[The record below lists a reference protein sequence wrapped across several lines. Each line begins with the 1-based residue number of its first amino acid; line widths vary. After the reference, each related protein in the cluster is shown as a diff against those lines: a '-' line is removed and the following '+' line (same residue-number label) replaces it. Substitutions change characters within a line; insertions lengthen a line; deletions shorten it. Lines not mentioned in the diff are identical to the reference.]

1 MLVGMRRPRDWWLP
15 ILMIS
20 LLGQTGVSR
29 QNIPADPSFYLGF
42 DRNDYPGD
50 HALQTLRRTFT
61 YTGYWLNNPPGARAN
76 NWKGKRKTVE
86 RSGFGFL
93 VLFNGRLY
101 AELKK
106 VPNAAALGRSD
117 AGRAVAAAR
126 AEGFPASTIIFLDQ
140 EQGGR
145 MLPEQRLYIQAW
157 IDAVSA
163 RGFRAGIYCSGI
175 AAKEDTGAMV
185 TSAEDIFGFTGKRDV
200 TFWVTNDACP
210 PSPGCA
216 FTKPLS
222 PTASGIRFA
231 SVWQYAQSPKRPDVA
246 FGCPANYDPDGSC
259 YAPGFS
265 RAEHMFID
273 VDTATSADPSNGR
286 SR

>member
-1 MLVGMRRPRDWWLP
+1 MLGRMRRPRALWLP
-15 ILMIS
+15 ILTVC

-29 QNIPADPSFYLGF
+29 QDAPSDRSFYLGF

-50 HALQTLRRTFT
+50 GALQTLRRTFT
-61 YTGYWLNNPPGARAN
+61 YTGYWLNNPPGARLN
-76 NWKGKRKTVE
+76 NWKGKRKTLE

-106 VPNAAALGRSD
+106 VPNARALGRSD
-117 AGRAVAAAR
+117 AARAVAAAR

-145 MLPEQRLYIQAW
+145 MLPEQRDYIQAW

-163 RGFRAGIYCSGI
+163 HGFRAGIYCSGI
-175 AAKEDTGAMV
+175 AAKEDTGAVV
-185 TSAEDIFGFTGKRDV
+185 TSAEDIFRFIGKRDV

-216 FTKPLS
+216 FGKPPS

-265 RAEHMFID
+265 RAERMFID
-273 VDTATSADPSNGR
+273 VDTATLADPSNGR